1 MELDRMEW
9 KAITLKDREWISE
22 KYRQEN
28 RKGCEN
34 CFGNNYIWR
43 KVYGVEVTEEE
54 GCLLSRSKGQTGI
67 IYSMPIGNGDKKSAI
82 ERLRSESAQ
91 RGEIFRMR
99 NILEADRELL
109 LKWFGDSVGFESNRD
124 NFDYIYTVEKLTGL
138 SGRKLHGKRN
148 HIARFKEQND
158 WHYEPMHSENKKAC
172 LEMAYD
178 WKQKNADKWNPDMET
193 EFEVL
198 TQAIELFESLHF
210 QGGVLYV
217 ENRIVAFTVGEP
229 LNEDTFV
236 VHFEKAYA
244 DIQGAYPMINQQFV
258 QHACQSYTYVNREED
273 TGAEGLRKAKLSYVP
288 DILLEKSMAVFAD
301 E

>member
-1 MELDRMEW
+1 MEW
-9 KAITLKDREWISE
+9 KTITLADREWISE

-43 KVYGVEVTEEE
+43 KVYGVEVAEAE
-54 GCLLSRSKGQTGI
+54 GCLLSRSAGQMGTV
-67 IYSMPIGNGDKKSAI
+67 YSLPIGNGDKKTAI
-82 ERLRSESAQ
+82 ERLRNEAAQ

-99 NILEADRELL
+99 NILEADRALL
-109 LKWFGDSVGFESNRD
+109 QKWFGGSVRFESNRD
-124 NFDYIYTVEKLTGL
+124 YYDYIYTVEKLTNL

-158 WHYEPMHSENKKAC
+158 WHYETMRPDHKKAC

-178 WKQKNADKWNPDMET
+178 WKQKNADKWDLDMED

-198 TQAIELFESLHF
+198 TEAINLFEVLQF
-210 QGGVLYV
+210 QGGVLYSAD
-217 ENRIVAFTVGEP
+217 RIVAFTIGEP
-229 LNEDTFV
+229 LSGDTFV

-258 QHACQSYTYVNREED
+258 QHACRNYTYVNREED

-288 DILLEKSMAVFAD
+288 DILLEKSMAVFID